1 MIEENTGYALDW
13 LFVSHEYCKIEQLI
27 DALQKRIKEP
37 GVEVWFKMEAPILAL
52 CARSIEHAQKMINVA
67 RGSGIKRA
75 SITGVKDR
83 IMLVLFDSKRI
94 EAPIAIDG
102 NLIITNEYLEILI
115 KQGNEKLAAAR
126 ERFDKL
132 KIAIGNSFGK

>member
-1 MIEENTGYALDW
+1 
-13 LFVSHEYCKIEQLI
+13 
-27 DALQKRIKEP
+27 
-37 GVEVWFKMEAPILAL
+37 
-52 CARSIEHAQKMINVA
+52 MINVA